1 MENRTSGIE
10 LFNNSMNQTVEIS
23 RMPQNPL
30 EYQIVTVLLVLLIC
44 GVGIAG
50 NVMVVLV
57 VLKTKHM
64 RTPTNCYLV
73 SLAIAD
79 LIVLLAAGLPNITES
94 VVASWVYG
102 YVGCLCITYL
112 QYLGINASSCSI
124 TAFTIERYIAICHP
138 IKAQFI
144 CTVSRAKKIIAF
156 VWAFTSV
163 YCVMWFFL
171 LDIKQ
176 IPHVNGIQVVC
187 DYRVSRN
194 HYLPIYFL
202 DFTIFYVIPLFVATV
217 LYGLIARILFLNPI
231 PSTPQETANNSI
243 HRGRSSDSKMSCRRN
258 KGPQSSRKQVTKML
272 AVVVILF
279 ALLWMPYR
287 TLVVV
292 NSFMNT
298 PYLNTWFLLFCR
310 MSIYLNSAIN
320 PVIYNLMSQK
330 FRAAFKKLCKCKQSR
345 AEKPSAYN
353 VPVYY
358 SVMKD
363 MSHESPDHDLTE
375 QEDING
381 YPISNKKLNFDNTC
395 CDTNTFSVA

>member
-381 YPISNKKLNFDNTC
+381 YPIPNKKLNFDNTC
-395 CDTNTFSVA
+395 CDTSTFSVA